1 MNDLGVKLLREMYA
15 YRYMTSFVKSAKVLE
30 KNIHIKTVKYIA
42 GEGYRDNFDI
52 IETCPIG
59 TWGHIHAAYDSLRY
73 EQFLD
78 TMVHKTI
85 ETRRKMALIALENAL
100 CENKNIRSLVRIMH
114 SVKILDPTFTPPI
127 INMICSWQ
135 KRLVYEICMNELPK
149 VINTST
155 NEFRLERFFR
165 TMQLI
170 ETETPHPITSD

>member
-1 MNDLGVKLLREMYA
+1 MYT
-15 YRYMTSFVKSAKVLE
+15 YLYMTSFVKSAKVFE
-30 KNIHIKTVKYIA
+30 KHIRIKTVRYIA
-42 GEGYRDNFDI
+42 GEGYVDTTDL
-52 IETCPIG
+52 IETLPIG
-59 TWGHIHAAYDSLRY
+59 SWEQINSAYDSLRY

-85 ETRRKMALIALENAL
+85 ETRRKMALIGLENAL
-100 CENKNIRSLVRIMH
+100 CENKNIRSLIRIMH

-135 KRLVYEICMNELPK
+135 KRLVYEICVNELPK

-155 NEFRLERFFR
+155 NEIRLERFFR

-170 ETETPHPITSD
+170 ESEVPHLITSD